1 MVLVTR
7 RARPGCEAWL
17 EATWTELSKA
27 AAAFPGY
34 LGGQL
39 IRPIDEGNSDDPRL
53 YHMLFAFDSEEHLRA
68 WQQSPARKL
77 GLQALAPY
85 VEGREVVRE
94 ISGLDHWFT
103 PPVGSSAKAAPPPP
117 RWKVAVVTWLGIYPT
132 VLLLF
137 LTIGP
142 WLETWPLPARTAVI
156 TVLVVVLMTWVVA
169 PRLTRWLSAWL
180 HPPSLT
186 TPIAAG
192 SNGIA
197 S

>member
-7 RARPGCEAWL
+7 RECPGCEARL
-17 EATWTELSKA
+17 VATWTELTKA

-39 IRPIDEGNSDDPRL
+39 IHPIDEGNSDDPLL
-53 YHMLFAFDSEEHLRA
+53 YHMLVAFEHLRA
-68 WQQSPARKL
+68 WLQSPVRKL

-94 ISGLDHWFT
+94 ISGLEHWFT
-103 PPVGSSAKAAPPPP
+103 PTVGSSANAAPPPP
-117 RWKVAVVTWLGIYPT
+117 RWKVAVVTWLGIYPS

-142 WLETWPLPARTAVI
+142 RLETWPLPARTAVI

-169 PRLTRWLSAWL
+169 PRLTCWLTAWL
-180 HPPSLT
+180 HPLSPT
-186 TPIAAG
+186 TPIAAS